1 MSSKTISRREF
12 LAVATA
18 AGVTSLCHRYSILS
32 CTNWESDGH
41 AAR

>member
-12 LAVATA
+12 FAVATA

-32 CTNWESDGH
+32 SKNLENDHH
-41 AAR
+41 AAH

>member
-18 AGVTSLCHRYSILS
+18 AGVTTSVTAIRS
-32 CTNWESDGH
+32 
-41 AAR
+41 